1 MIDLST
7 LNIVLISICITLL
20 ILVVFVFSK
29 ITKRIDRIERDLK
42 RIKKENDKLQL
53 KNQELTKKA
62 SRHLNKQEVKTSQ
75 VIDEQKKVSNIDYN
89 VKDFQEEEE
98 EEEEEKPV
106 NVSFD
111 IPKVKKVFL
120 PSPFE
125 EKRFSIEDV
134 SFDRNQSSLYYIDLD
149 ISEKSGNIYILEDSD
164 FTKALN
170 SPAQFLEKVCL
181 FENAFS
187 NNATR
192 VENVQK
198 GTVIL
203 DGDDWLV
210 KEKIRIKFI

>member
-1 MIDLST
+1 MIDLNT
-7 LNIVLISICITLL
+7 LEL
-20 ILVVFVFSK
+20 ILAIVCILLLFGLIFVFYKADKK
-29 ITKRIDRIERDLK
+29 IAVLYERLERRDAEIIELRGKEQNLKKQISRSTKPKELNTNIKNSSLIKETIKTTKPPLK
-42 RIKKENDKLQL
+42 NTYKKED
-53 KNQELTKKA
+53 
-62 SRHLNKQEVKTSQ
+62 
-75 VIDEQKKVSNIDYN
+75 DEEPI
-89 VKDFQEEEE
+89 
-98 EEEEEKPV
+98 

-111 IPKVKKVFL
+111 IPQTRKVFL

-149 ISEKSGNIYILEDSD
+149 SSEKSGYIYILEDSD

-192 VENVQK
+192 IENVVK
-198 GTVIL
+198 GTIVL

>member
-1 MIDLST
+1 MMIDLTT
-7 LNIVLISICITLL
+7 LEL
-20 ILVVFVFSK
+20 ILGIVCILLLFGWIFVFYKADKKIAFLYERLERRDAEIIQLRSK
-29 ITKRIDRIERDLK
+29 EQNLQKQISRSTKPKELNTNIKNSSLIKETIKATKPPLK
-42 RIKKENDKLQL
+42 NTYKKED
-53 KNQELTKKA
+53 
-62 SRHLNKQEVKTSQ
+62 
-75 VIDEQKKVSNIDYN
+75 D
-89 VKDFQEEEE
+89 
-98 EEEEEKPV
+98 EKPT
-106 NVSFD
+106 NVSID
-111 IPKVKKVFL
+111 IPKTRKVFL

-134 SFDRNQSSLYYIDLD
+134 SFDRNQSSLYHIDLD
-149 ISEKSGNIYILEDSD
+149 SSEKSGDIYILEDSD

-192 VENVQK
+192 IENVAK
-198 GTVIL
+198 GTVVL

>member
-1 MIDLST
+1 MIDLNT
-7 LNIVLISICITLL
+7 LEL
-20 ILVVFVFSK
+20 ILGIVCILLLFGLIFVFYKADKKIAVLYERLERRDAEIIALRSK
-29 ITKRIDRIERDLK
+29 EQNLK
-42 RIKKENDKLQL
+42 RQISRSTKPKEVNTNIKSSSSIKGSIKTTKPLIEN
-53 KNQELTKKA
+53 T
-62 SRHLNKQEVKTSQ
+62 NK
-75 VIDEQKKVSNIDYN
+75 
-89 VKDFQEEEE
+89 
-98 EEEEEKPV
+98 EEEKPI

-111 IPKVKKVFL
+111 IPKMRKVFL

-125 EKRFSIEDV
+125 EKKFSIEDV

-149 ISEKSGNIYILEDSD
+149 SSEKSGYIYILEDSD

-192 VENVQK
+192 IENVIK
-198 GTVIL
+198 GTVVL

>member
-1 MIDLST
+1 MIDLNT
-7 LNIVLISICITLL
+7 LEL
-20 ILVVFVFSK
+20 ILAIVCILLLFGLIFVFYKADKK
-29 ITKRIDRIERDLK
+29 IAVLYQRLERRDTEIMGLRGK
-42 RIKKENDKLQL
+42 EQNLKKEISKYTKPKELDTNIKNNSLIKETIKTTKPPL
-53 KNQELTKKA
+53 KNTYK
-62 SRHLNKQEVKTSQ
+62 
-75 VIDEQKKVSNIDYN
+75 
-89 VKDFQEEEE
+89 EED
-98 EEEEEKPV
+98 EEKPINV
-106 NVSFD
+106 NFD
-111 IPKVKKVFL
+111 IPKTRKVFL

-149 ISEKSGNIYILEDSD
+149 SSGKSGDIYILEDSD

-192 VENVQK
+192 IENIVK
-198 GTVIL
+198 GTVVL